1 MEEMREK
8 ATLYSCNL
16 SVPSSLLLCGSMA
29 DLRNPQ
35 SKARYEMA
43 GEMVASLHATR
54 ARTAPEPKARQ
65 SMIVRGLSKWFG
77 SEQVLD
83 DVSFSIGEGESLVL
97 LGPSGSGKST
107 TLRLIAG
114 LEAPDSGEIS
124 LRGKRIE
131 HLRARD
137 RNIGVIF
144 QNYALFPRMTVA
156 ENIGFGLRIRKWE
169 KKKRGEVVD
178 RLLDLTRLRDQR
190 DKFPSQISGGQ
201 QQRVAIARAL
211 AYEPDLLLFDESFSA
226 LDPQT
231 RTGLRREIRTL
242 LRKLGIPALFIT
254 HDQEEAM
261 EMGDHIAIL
270 KCGRLEQLG
279 APDEV
284 YNDPQTE
291 FVATF
296 LGAANV
302 VEGNWRDG
310 FIALDCEQCLRAP
323 RPATQMVVNRIK
335 MIFRP
340 EDVTLGAPTGLV
352 ETPHHLGRGEIID
365 VSFSGA
371 TESLTI
377 KLLPRGYTG
386 PPPNPHC
393 DGGADRSC
401 NLVIKA
407 VRTKWEAKRLRL
419 AAGSAVS
426 VGLRSYKILRG

>member
-1 MEEMREK
+1 
-8 ATLYSCNL
+8 
-16 SVPSSLLLCGSMA
+16 
-29 DLRNPQ
+29 
-35 SKARYEMA
+35 MA
-43 GEMVASLHATR
+43 GKMSASFQETR
-54 ARTAPEPKARQ
+54 SWAAAETEKRQ
-65 SMIVRGLSKWFG
+65 SVIVCGLSKWFG

-83 DVSFSIGEGESLVL
+83 DVSFSIGAGETLVL

-114 LEAPDSGEIS
+114 LETPDTGEIS

-169 KKKRGEVVD
+169 KTKRGEVVG
-178 RLLDLTRLRDQR
+178 RLLDLIGLVDQR
-190 DKFPSQISGGQ
+190 DKYPSQISGGQ

-231 RTGLRREIRTL
+231 RTGLRREIRVL
-242 LRKLGIPALFIT
+242 LRKLRIPALFIT
-254 HDQEEAM
+254 HDQEEAL
-261 EMGDHIAIL
+261 EMGDQIAIL
-270 KCGRLEQLG
+270 NRGRLEQLG

-302 VEGNWRDG
+302 VEGCWRDG

-323 RPATQMVVNRIK
+323 RPATDAVVERIK

-340 EDVTLGAPTGLV
+340 EDITLGSPTGLV

-365 VSFSGA
+365 VSFTGA

-386 PPPNPHC
+386 PSPNSHC
-393 DGGADRSC
+393 DGGSDKSC
-401 NLVIKA
+401 NLMIKA
-407 VRTKWEAKRLRL
+407 VRTKWEAKKLRL
-419 AAGSAVS
+419 TAGSSVS
-426 VGLRSYKILRG
+426 IGLRSYKIL

>member
-1 MEEMREK
+1 
-8 ATLYSCNL
+8 
-16 SVPSSLLLCGSMA
+16 
-29 DLRNPQ
+29 
-35 SKARYEMA
+35 MA
-43 GEMVASLHATR
+43 GETVASLHATR
-54 ARTAPEPKARQ
+54 AWAAPEPKRQ
-65 SMIVRGLSKWFG
+65 SVIVRGLSKWFG
-77 SEQVLD
+77 PEQILD
-83 DVSFSIGEGESLVL
+83 DVGFSIGEGESLVL

-114 LEAPDSGEIS
+114 LETPDSGEIF

-156 ENIGFGLRIRKWE
+156 ENIGFGLRIRKVE
-169 KKKRGEVVD
+169 KKKCGEVID
-178 RLLDLTRLRDQR
+178 RLLDLIGLQDQR

-231 RTGLRREIRTL
+231 RTGLRREIRAL
-242 LRKLGIPALFIT
+242 LRKLRIPALFIT

-261 EMGDHIAIL
+261 EMGDQIAIL
-270 KCGRLEQLG
+270 NRGQLEQLG

-323 RPATQMVVNRIK
+323 RPAPNMNVDRIK

-365 VSFSGA
+365 ISFTGA
-371 TESLTI
+371 AETVTV

-386 PPPNPHC
+386 PLPNPRC
-393 DGGADRSC
+393 DGGADKSC
-401 NLVIKA
+401 NLVIKV

-419 AAGSAVS
+419 AAGSSVS

>member
-1 MEEMREK
+1 
-8 ATLYSCNL
+8 
-16 SVPSSLLLCGSMA
+16 
-29 DLRNPQ
+29 
-35 SKARYEMA
+35 MA
-43 GEMVASLHATR
+43 GEMVAPFHKTQALGDPEHA
-54 ARTAPEPKARQ
+54 PKAKQ
-65 SMIVRGLSKWFG
+65 SVIVRGLSKWFG
-77 SEQVLD
+77 AERVLD
-83 DVSFSIGEGESLVL
+83 EVSFTIAEGESLVL

-114 LEAPDSGEIS
+114 LESPDSGDIF

-131 HLRARD
+131 HLRARE
-137 RNIGVIF
+137 RNVGVIF

-156 ENIGFGLRIRKWE
+156 ENIGFGLRIRRWR

-178 RLLDLTRLRDQR
+178 RLLGLIGLQDQR
-190 DKFPSQISGGQ
+190 DKYPSQISGGQ

-231 RTGLRREIRTL
+231 RTGLRREIRAL
-242 LRKLGIPALFIT
+242 LRKLRIPALFIT

-270 KCGRLEQLG
+270 NRGRLEQIG
-279 APDEV
+279 EPEEI

-302 VEGNWRDG
+302 VEGYWRDG
-310 FIALDCEQCLRAP
+310 FIALDCEQCLMAP
-323 RPATQMVVNRIK
+323 RPMPQTAPERVK

-340 EDVTLGAPTGLV
+340 EDVTLGGPSGLV
-352 ETPHHLGRGEIID
+352 ETQHHMGRGEILD
-365 VSFSGA
+365 VSFNGA

-386 PPPNPHC
+386 QLTSAHC
-393 DGGADRSC
+393 DAASDKVC
-401 NLVIKA
+401 NMMIKA
-407 VRTKWEAKRLRL
+407 VRTKWEAKKLRL
-419 AAGSAVS
+419 ARGSTVS
-426 VGLRSYKILRG
+426 VGLRTYKLLRG

>member
-1 MEEMREK
+1 
-8 ATLYSCNL
+8 
-16 SVPSSLLLCGSMA
+16 
-29 DLRNPQ
+29 
-35 SKARYEMA
+35 MA
-43 GEMVASLHATR
+43 GEMVAPLNSTR
-54 ARTAPEPKARQ
+54 AWTAPETKVRQ
-65 SMIVRGLSKWFG
+65 SVVVRGLSKWFG

-83 DVSFSIGEGESLVL
+83 DVSFSIGAGETLVL

-156 ENIGFGLRIRKWE
+156 ENIGFGLRIRNWGKD
-169 KKKRGEVVD
+169 KREEVVD
-178 RLLDLTRLRDQR
+178 RLLDLIGLRDQR

-231 RTGLRREIRTL
+231 RTGLRREIRAL
-242 LRKLGIPALFIT
+242 LRKLRIPALFIT

-261 EMGDHIAIL
+261 EMGDQIAIL
-270 KCGRLEQLG
+270 NRGRLEQLG

-302 VEGNWRDG
+302 VEGCWRDG

-323 RPATQMVVNRIK
+323 RPAPNAVVERIK
-335 MIFRP
+335 MVFRP

-352 ETPHHLGRGEIID
+352 ETQHNLGRGEIID
-365 VSFSGA
+365 VSFTGA

-377 KLLPRGYTG
+377 KLLPRGYTSLS
-386 PPPNPHC
+386 PNSHC
-393 DGGADRSC
+393 GGDSGRSC
-401 NLVIKA
+401 NLMIKA

-419 AAGSAVS
+419 TVGSAVS
-426 VGLRSYKILRG
+426 VGLRSYKVL